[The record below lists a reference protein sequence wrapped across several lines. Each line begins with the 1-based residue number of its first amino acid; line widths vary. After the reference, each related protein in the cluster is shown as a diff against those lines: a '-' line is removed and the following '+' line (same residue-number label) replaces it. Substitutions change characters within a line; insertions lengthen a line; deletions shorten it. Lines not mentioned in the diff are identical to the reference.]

1 VNVTRF
7 VIFTI
12 VGTVIGLIGGFLP
25 AAVFSNMIVPE
36 NVAVSSVVW
45 FAIVGAI
52 VGTLQRRSSPGRL
65 PRWWLLASA
74 LGWAALTAVVTV
86 GRGSELMD
94 FWLALPAG
102 FVFSVLIGGA
112 VFFRRRNAPAHA
124 AVQAPQTPQT
134 PQTPGRFSGFRT
146 GAAAIPVYLLVVGIG
161 HIVLAMVMS
170 SQATGPRDGQA
181 FSGTFVLGLVFVMLG
196 LFALPVALGR
206 ERGARALLRGALL
219 GLAVATAVITYTA
232 SRGYA
237 RGGVPGE
244 IHCIVEQGR
253 EICPPGDGTWIMD
266 ARPDVFV
273 MLVATVVVYAL
284 AHAFGR
290 MGWPLSLSPAR

>member
-1 VNVTRF
+1 VAVTRF
-7 VIFTI
+7 FLFTI
-12 VGTVIGLIGGFLP
+12 FGTVIGLIGGFLP

-36 NVAVSSVVW
+36 NLDVSSVVW
-45 FAIVGAI
+45 FATVGAV
-52 VGTLQRRSSPGRL
+52 VGTFQRRSSAGRL

-74 LGWAALTAVVTV
+74 LGWAALTAVVTA
-86 GRGSELMD
+86 GRGSEVEA

-102 FVFSVLIGGA
+102 FLFSVLVGGA
-112 VFFRRRNAPAHA
+112 IFFRRRDAPAHA
-124 AVQAPQTPQT
+124 AVQA

-146 GAAAIPVYLLVVGIG
+146 GAAAIPVYLLFVGIG
-161 HIVLAMVMS
+161 HIVLALVMS

-181 FSGTFVLGLVFVMLG
+181 FSGTFVLGLAFVVLG

-206 ERGARALLRGALL
+206 EHGPRALLRGALL
-219 GLAVATAVITYTA
+219 GLAVAAAVVTYTA

-237 RGGVPGE
+237 RGGVAGE
-244 IHCIVEQGR
+244 LHCIVEQGR

-273 MLVATVVVYAL
+273 ILLAAIGVYAL
-284 AHAFGR
+284 SHVLGR
-290 MGWPLSLSPAR
+290 LNPPALRLRPTTPR